1 MVKVVD
7 PPASA
12 CVVAAPPSTLNET
25 FPVGVPAAELTVT
38 VTMPFALY
46 VMLGALSVIVV
57 APTPTPRVPEAEL
70 APKFPCAV
78 YVANK
83 EWLPRLRLEL
93 GIIKVVNPPAS
104 ACVVAAPPSTLND
117 TFPVGVPAAELTVTV
132 TLPSVPN
139 VTAGAFI
146 VVVVAA
152 GFTVRVPEAEL
163 AKKLPC
169 EAYAAFKV

>member
-1 MVKVVD
+1 MVNVVD
-7 PPASA
+7 PP
-12 CVVAAPPSTLNET
+12 V
-25 FPVGVPAAELTVT
+25 
-38 VTMPFALY
+38 
-46 VMLGALSVIVV
+46 
-57 APTPTPRVPEAEL
+57 
-70 APKFPCAV
+70 
-78 YVANK
+78 
-83 EWLPRLRLEL
+83 
-93 GIIKVVNPPAS
+93 S

-163 AKKLPC
+163 APNVPC
-169 EAYAAFKV
+169 STYAAFKV